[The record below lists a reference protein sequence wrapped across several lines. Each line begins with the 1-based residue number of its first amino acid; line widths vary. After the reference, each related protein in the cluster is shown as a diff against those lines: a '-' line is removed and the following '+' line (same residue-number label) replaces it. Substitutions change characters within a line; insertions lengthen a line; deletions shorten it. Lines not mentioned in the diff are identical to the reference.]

1 MWCPQPQKLMLLHAI
16 YVHDICDVGSRSLQ
30 RKKGWLNMTRRLFFE
45 RHTKAIWQIRDTFVN
60 VSEFSEFVS
69 ISAKLSPEQFA
80 GDLWSDIS
88 LAIAAASESKDCK
101 IEPFFTVSKR
111 YQPHTNSHHHI
122 YKTYNH
128 PWWSFM
134 NCNQEAHGGHHRDAS
149 MLQFHGSAA
158 LERSYIAVRGKSYRV
173 PKADGRLN
181 AQLVLEG
188 GQVDL

>member
-1 MWCPQPQKLMLLHAI
+1 
-16 YVHDICDVGSRSLQ
+16 
-30 RKKGWLNMTRRLFFE
+30 MTRRLFFE

-101 IEPFFTVSKR
+101 IEPFFTVSKQ

-128 PWWSFM
+128 P
-134 NCNQEAHGGHHRDAS
+134 
-149 MLQFHGSAA
+149 
-158 LERSYIAVRGKSYRV
+158 
-173 PKADGRLN
+173 
-181 AQLVLEG
+181 
-188 GQVDL
+188 

>member
-1 MWCPQPQKLMLLHAI
+1 MSSTTKTHVVARDLCAWHLWCWF
-16 YVHDICDVGSRSLQ
+16 
-30 RKKGWLNMTRRLFFE
+30 KKSSTKERMTQYDSTTVFW
-45 RHTKAIWQIRDTFVN
+45 KAHKSDLANPWHVCKCIRVFRVR
-60 VSEFSEFVS
+60 F